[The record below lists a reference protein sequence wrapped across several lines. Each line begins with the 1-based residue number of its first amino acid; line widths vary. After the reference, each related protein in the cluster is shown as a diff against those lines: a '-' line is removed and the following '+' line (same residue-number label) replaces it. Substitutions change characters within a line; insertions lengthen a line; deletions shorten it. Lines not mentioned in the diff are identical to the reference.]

1 MSKEIKG
8 RTWSTKAITYND
20 TGYNKELKYI
30 VSGKYDVE
38 IFNQK
43 LIEEC

>member
-20 TGYNKELKYI
+20 TRYNKELKYI

-43 LIEEC
+43 LI